1 MKKLLIILLSFFIVL
16 FISGCSKIPISF
28 NNKPSNSYYSKEL
41 LNKYKLDGLD
51 KVTAFEVNYSKERPV
66 DEKDAEIINKFLTS
80 VDNSSYISKP
90 SDLPEKSKYKFF
102 IDLKNNDKYVIDVYD
117 EKYVSIYPW
126 DGNYSPDYIDMT
138 NVHTLYNLYGLSKYL
153 FPKI

>member
-1 MKKLLIILLSFFIVL
+1 MKKLLIILFSFFII

-28 NNKPSNSYYSKEL
+28 NNKPSISYYSKEL

-102 IDLKNNDKYVIDVYD
+102 IDLKNNDKYVIAVYD

-126 DGNYSPDYIDMT
+126 DGKYPPDYIDMT